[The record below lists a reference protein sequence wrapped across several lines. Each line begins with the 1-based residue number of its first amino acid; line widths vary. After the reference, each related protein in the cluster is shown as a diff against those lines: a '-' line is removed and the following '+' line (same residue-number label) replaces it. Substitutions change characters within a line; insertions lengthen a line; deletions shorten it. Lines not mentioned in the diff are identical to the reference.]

1 MKPSMAQ
8 LRASKIL
15 PPCTH
20 LDFCG
25 ADRLWSS
32 SGKVTL
38 ARSYLYCLGLLGFWL
53 LSGTAD
59 FRSHVT
65 GSGERTVTA
74 GSHSLKYSFPLS
86 HNYNICFAQKLF
98 EASLGFNYFESKDVG
113 WENEQLTK
121 FCVLSLMHLQ
131 RTCRYSF
138 SFWACCFSL
147 CELIYS
153 LFSWFRGHCF
163 SDAFHP
169 LWLLQ
174 SFYLLFHKIPCALR
188 GEIWWRPPR

>member
-1 MKPSMAQ
+1 MSESEGKWKTQVSKILSNPPWFSQRETSALVSMAQ

-20 LDFCG
+20 LDLCG

-59 FRSHVT
+59 FRFHVT

-98 EASLGFNYFESKDVG
+98 EASLGFNYFESK
-113 WENEQLTK
+113 
-121 FCVLSLMHLQ
+121 LSLIH
-131 RTCRYSF
+131 
-138 SFWACCFSL
+138 
-147 CELIYS
+147 I
-153 LFSWFRGHCF
+153 
-163 SDAFHP
+163 
-169 LWLLQ
+169 
-174 SFYLLFHKIPCALR
+174 
-188 GEIWWRPPR
+188 

>member
-1 MKPSMAQ
+1 
-8 LRASKIL
+8 
-15 PPCTH
+15 
-20 LDFCG
+20 
-25 ADRLWSS
+25 
-32 SGKVTL
+32 
-38 ARSYLYCLGLLGFWL
+38 
-53 LSGTAD
+53 
-59 FRSHVT
+59 
-65 GSGERTVTA
+65 
-74 GSHSLKYSFPLS
+74 
-86 HNYNICFAQKLF
+86 
-98 EASLGFNYFESKDVG
+98 VG

-174 SFYLLFHKIPCALR
+174 SFYLLFQKIPSALR